1 MLSGADPQSIYNH
14 KEIVDN
20 LFLEGFELCT
30 FLVSYSDSLMEKV
43 CVGGIHIALNTSLAL
58 LLRLTLRSCVLKV
71 NRYQPH

>member
-20 LFLEGFELCT
+20 MFLEGFELCT
-30 FLVSYSDSLMEKV
+30 LLVSYSDSLMEKV
-43 CVGGIHIALNTSLAL
+43 CIHIAPNTSLAL

>member
-30 FLVSYSDSLMEKV
+30 LLVSYSDSLMEKV
-43 CVGGIHIALNTSLAL
+43 RVGGVHIALNTSLAL